1 MIKKFNI
8 ALAIAFAVLI
18 AVKAIKSVLPERGG
32 NAAVAAKVETA

>member
-18 AVKAIKSVLPERGG
+18 ACK
-32 NAAVAAKVETA
+32 AAKSLMPEHGKAATTVARS